1 MVDNARPPKNLSLVS
16 VVVPTYNRA
25 QLLPRALQS
34 ALSQTHAS
42 LEIIV
47 VDDGSTDSTRE
58 VVSRI
63 AAVDARVRYVYQ
75 ANQGLAGAR
84 NTGIA
89 TAQGDYVTFLDSDDE
104 FCADHVALRAEH
116 LDEHPATMMV
126 HGGLEVVNGSW
137 MVPDYY
143 RPGELVD
150 VRECAVGAT
159 FFFRRSIVA
168 TVGGFVHRTYGED
181 TEFFERAT
189 ARVVV
194 ARVPWPTYR
203 YYRDTPDSIVTKE
216 LGIANGTATGNDI
229 ANGTATGGN
238 RPGQ

>member
-1 MVDNARPPKNLSLVS
+1 
-16 VVVPTYNRA
+16 VV
-25 QLLPRALQS
+25 
-34 ALSQTHAS
+34 
-42 LEIIV
+42 
-47 VDDGSTDSTRE
+47 G
-58 VVSRI
+58 RI

-75 ANQGLAGAR
+75 TNQGLAGAR

-104 FCADHVALRAEH
+104 FHADHVALRAEH

-216 LGIANGTATGNDI
+216 LG
-229 ANGTATGGN
+229 TATGGN
-238 RPGQ
+238 PTGQ

>member
-1 MVDNARPPKNLSLVS
+1 MTSDARQPNQLSLVS

-58 VVSRI
+58 VVGRI
-63 AAVDARVRYVYQ
+63 ADADSRVRYVHQ

-104 FCADHVALRAEH
+104 LCPDHVALRAEY
-116 LDEHPATMMV
+116 LDENPATMMV
-126 HGGLEVVNGSW
+126 HGGLEVVNGSP

-150 VRECAVGAT
+150 ARECAVGAT

-168 TVGGFVHRTYGED
+168 TVGGFVHRAYGED

-189 ARVVV
+189 ARVTVT
-194 ARVPWPTYR
+194 RVPWPTYR

-216 LGIANGTATGNDI
+216 IGTV
-229 ANGTATGGN
+229 
-238 RPGQ
+238 